1 MNFSLI
7 CFLVLPL
14 IMAQYQNKNSQKSPP
29 PPQQNRHFN
38 ILNKFNYILL
48 QYEHENINSSMF
60 FSQFVRIFK
69 AKEQFKKEREE
80 QEKKNKI
87 YRDHLAS
94 RDRSSFSKD
103 FHTLRY

>member
-1 MNFSLI
+1 
-7 CFLVLPL
+7 
-14 IMAQYQNKNSQKSPP
+14 
-29 PPQQNRHFN
+29 
-38 ILNKFNYILL
+38 
-48 QYEHENINSSMF
+48 MF
-60 FSQFVRIFK
+60 FSQFVRLFK